1 MHASLYNNRW
11 ESWSFL
17 LKGVQILRIALY
29 GWLMILVD
37 IRQDYFAGQSTCQ
50 LDLEDPEEEEHKEL

>member
-1 MHASLYNNRW
+1 
-11 ESWSFL
+11 
-17 LKGVQILRIALY
+17 
-29 GWLMILVD
+29 MILVD